1 MNSKWQ
7 ITLSVVVIMMVLT
20 ACGSPSTNGDNSSQ
34 PVIGTALPTEIAGS
48 MPQQLSIDPGW
59 TSRGEA
65 AVWPE
70 YIPED
75 IPVLEGKI
83 RKVMVAPE
91 SHIRIF
97 YEGISKD
104 QIDQYLRLLERKG
117 FQLEYQVYIQEGFPD
132 NSEERMRK
140 GDYDAIDITK
150 GDYHMNL
157 GYGEGNISYDIYTSG
172 FSMPIP
178 TPAGLDWPAD
188 LVNVVPK
195 PERCIIEMAAPD
207 GKGGYQITCRLAD
220 QKVGSDYLE
229 VLQTAGFLPKPSS
242 SIVSASGVY
251 GKDDLEIIVE
261 QHSTALVLISIMRI
275 DLSKTSWPAELM
287 AIVPQPENC
296 LILNVLKLEGL
307 NFMISC
313 QGESDQVVADYI
325 EILKADGFVE
335 TGRMTA
341 ASGEPVSVSFEGKS
355 LEVQLLI
362 GTQDPLRNLTIKVA
376 EMP

>member
-7 ITLSVVVIMMVLT
+7 ITLSVVVIMMALT

-34 PVIGTALPTEIAGS
+34 PVIGTALPAEITES
-48 MPQQLSIDPGW
+48 LPQQLSIDPGW

-97 YEGISKD
+97 YEGLSKD
-104 QIDQYLRLLERKG
+104 QIDQYLRLLERNG
-117 FQLEYQVYIQEGFPD
+117 FRLEYLVYIQEGFPD
-132 NSEERMRK
+132 NSEERLKK
-140 GDYDAIDITK
+140 GDYDAVDITK

-157 GYGEGNISYDIYTSG
+157 GYGEGNISYDIFTSG

-195 PERCIIEMAAPD
+195 PERCIIEMASPD
-207 GKGGYQITCRLAD
+207 GKGGYQITCRPAD

-362 GTQDPLRNLTIKVA
+362 GTQDPQRNLTIKVA

>member
-1 MNSKWQ
+1 
-7 ITLSVVVIMMVLT
+7 MVLT
-20 ACGSPSTNGDNSSQ
+20 ACDSPSTHGDNSSQ
-34 PVIGTALPTEIAGS
+34 PVIGTALPAEITES
-48 MPQQLSIDPGW
+48 LPQQFSIDPGW
-59 TSRGEA
+59 MSQGEQ

-70 YIPED
+70 YIPEG
-75 IPVLEGKI
+75 IPVLKGKI

-97 YEGISKD
+97 YENLSKD
-104 QIDQYLRLLERKG
+104 QIDQYLRLLEQKG
-117 FQLEYQVYIQEGFPD
+117 FHFEYQVYIQEGFPD
-132 NSEERMRK
+132 NSEERMKK
-140 GDYDAIDITK
+140 GDYDAVDITK

-157 GYGEGNISYDIYTSG
+157 GYGEGNISYDIYASG
-172 FSMPIP
+172 FTIP
-178 TPAGLDWPAD
+178 TPTGLDWPAD

-207 GKGGYQITCRLAD
+207 GKGGYQITCRPAD
-220 QKVGSDYLE
+220 QKVGSDYLG

-261 QHSTALVLISIMRI
+261 QHSSALVLISIMRI
-275 DLSKTSWPAELM
+275 DLSKTSWPAEFM
-287 AIVPQPENC
+287 AIIPQPENC
-296 LILNVLKLEGL
+296 LILNVLRLEGL

-313 QGESDQVVADYI
+313 QGESDQVVTEYM
-325 EILKADGFVE
+325 ELLKAEGFVE

>member
-7 ITLSVVVIMMVLT
+7 ITLSVVVIMMALT
-20 ACGSPSTNGDNSSQ
+20 ACSSPSTNGDNSSK
-34 PVIGTALPTEIAGS
+34 PVIGTALPAEITES
-48 MPQQLSIDPGW
+48 LPEQLSIDPGW

-65 AVWPE
+65 AVWPD

-97 YEGISKD
+97 YEGLSKD
-104 QIDQYLRLLERKG
+104 QIDQYLRLLEQKG
-117 FQLEYQVYIQEGFPD
+117 FHLEYQVYIQEGFPD
-132 NSEERMRK
+132 NSEERMKK
-140 GDYDAIDITK
+140 GDYDAVDITK

-172 FSMPIP
+172 FAMPIP

-207 GKGGYQITCRLAD
+207 GKGGYQITCRPAD
-220 QKVGSDYLE
+220 QKVGSDYLG
-229 VLQTAGFLPKPSS
+229 VLQTTGFLPKPSS

-251 GKDDLEIIVE
+251 GKDDLEIIVN
-261 QHSTALVLISIMRI
+261 QPSTALVLISIMRI

-296 LILNVLKLEGL
+296 LIQNVLKLEGL

-313 QGESDQVVADYI
+313 QGESDQVVAEYL
-325 EILKADGFVE
+325 ELLKAEGFVE
-335 TGRMTA
+335 TGRITA
-341 ASGEPVSVSFEGKS
+341 GSGEPVSVSFEGKS

-362 GTQDPLRNLTIKVA
+362 GTQDPQRNLTIKVA